1 MLIQCKLCGACIGG
15 GSGGGGG
22 RHYPQ
27 LFYNIDCLIIYRM
40 VGTISIS
47 TLFEFVIEMGTFF
60 VGYL

>member
-1 MLIQCKLCGACIGG
+1 M
-15 GSGGGGG
+15 GGGGG